1 MPDIRLYPGEASA
14 TDIILREA
22 PAITVSPILANII
35 LYSGEPV
42 NADIRM
48 RTQGELVQVISDS
61 GYKRRQTTGH
71 GL

>member
-14 TDIILREA
+14 TDIRLREA
-22 PAITVSPILANII
+22 PAITVSPVLVNVV
-35 LYSGEPV
+35 LYSGEV
-42 NADIRM
+42 SAANVRM

>member
-1 MPDIRLYPGEASA
+1 MADIRL
-14 TDIILREA
+14 REA
-22 PAITVSPILANII
+22 AAITASPILMNVV